1 MRASVAFAASA
12 SVTLLLL
19 WGACGPR
26 DHGVDD
32 DGGSPPTSAK
42 STSGNGFETDGA
54 SICGAEV
61 HQAQGKYPLIYFV
74 IDRSGSMAEID
85 PGSGATRLE
94 RVQEAAGAMV
104 DSLGSLVRVGAALY
118 PTLSI
123 SDDCLAGEQVFAP
136 EVGAGAAFADA
147 INVSPFGGTPTAAT
161 LEAIAPIL
169 EDASGPKAVIL
180 ATDGAP
186 NCNQEAS
193 CGPAEC
199 MVNIFGDCPSG
210 NCCVPPDGTP
220 LNCVDR
226 APSILAVKALADAG
240 TDVYVIGIPGTEL
253 FSGVLNQMAAVGGV
267 PQENADTSYYKVD
280 DLDALAGLFKEIA
293 GNLVS
298 CTFTLGDPPEAQ
310 GMTNVYFD
318 DVVVPQ
324 DPQNGWVWVDGDTIE
339 IVGNACQQLKD
350 GEVKDIQFVS
360 GCPTVAPE

>member
-1 MRASVAFAASA
+1 VRASVAFASSA

-32 DGGSPPTSAK
+32 DGGSAPTSAK
-42 STSGNGFETDGA
+42 STSSNGFQTDGA

-61 HQAQGKYPLIYFV
+61 HQAQSKYPLIYFV

-85 PGSGATRLE
+85 PASGATRLE
-94 RVQEAAGAMV
+94 RVQEAAGDMV
-104 DSLGSLVRVGAALY
+104 NSLGSLVRVGAAMY
-118 PTLSI
+118 PESSI
-123 SDDCLAGEQVFAP
+123 SDDCATGEQVFEP
-136 EVGAGAAFADA
+136 QVGAGSAFADA
-147 INVSPFGGTPTAAT
+147 IDKSPFGGTPTAAT
-161 LEAIAPIL
+161 LEAIAPIVN
-169 EDASGPKAVIL
+169 DFSGTRAVIL

-186 NCNQEAS
+186 NCNQDAS

-210 NCCVPPDGTP
+210 NCCQPPEGTS

-240 TDVYVIGIPGTEL
+240 TDVYVVGIPGTEL

-298 CTFTLGDPPEAQ
+298 CTFTLGDPPEVQ

-339 IVGNACQQLKD
+339 IVGNACQRLRD